1 MSLNSIQEKV
11 NRHKEIL
18 SILEGMDK
26 IQYIVDLAKDVEP
39 LDPKYKL
46 ESFKIR
52 GCASSL
58 WVVPMYKGD
67 TLNFMHD
74 ADSAITKGYA
84 KIVLDIFNGQ
94 KREDI
99 VASKEIIKD
108 LGIVELLT
116 VQRQN
121 GLGSLLN
128 TIQHYASEDN

>member
-1 MSLNSIQEKV
+1 MSVQDIQNKV
-11 NRHKEIL
+11 DNYKEVL
-18 SILEGMDK
+18 TMLQGMDK
-26 IQYIVDLAKDVEP
+26 IQYIVDMAKDVGP

-58 WVVPMYKGD
+58 WVVPMYKEE

-128 TIQHYASEDN
+128 TIQSYAQKG

>member
-1 MSLNSIQEKV
+1 MSVQDIQNKV
-11 NRHKEIL
+11 DNYKEVL
-18 SILEGMDK
+18 TMLQGMDK
-26 IQYIVDLAKDVEP
+26 IQYIVDMAKDVEP

-58 WVVPMYKGD
+58 WVVPMYKEE

-128 TIQHYASEDN
+128 TIQSYAQKG

>member
-1 MSLNSIQEKV
+1 MSVQDIQNKV
-11 NRHKEIL
+11 DNYKEVL
-18 SILEGMDK
+18 TMLQGMDK

-58 WVVPMYKGD
+58 WVVPMYKEE

-128 TIQHYASEDN
+128 TIQSYAQKG